1 MEPGE
6 ERVEGVLC
14 RTPKGAAVM
23 IQETDNADTAANTA
37 ANTAIGFD
45 TDGNILC
52 LSQTNPVEDLPRRER
67 DGLQSAS

>member
-14 RTPKGAAVM
+14 RSPNGAAVM
-23 IQETDNADTAANTA
+23 IQETDNAGTA

-45 TDGNILC
+45 TDGIILC

-67 DGLQSAS
+67 DGLQSAN